1 MASNPAA
8 PFGIEF
14 RHVEDLHGS
23 TALAPANE
31 TSQPRKAPSAPRSA
45 FSGRDEVA
53 KQLSES
59 PFAALSA
66 RHGRPLKVAI
76 LSDFTRIPYANG
88 AAFQTRFLYQELR
101 RCGHQVT
108 VIGPKDPDSTPDEL
122 APGTIE
128 LPSIP
133 LHTYPGV
140 HIPMPLESWVYDASR
155 WDFDIV
161 FAQTTSLLLEF
172 GVWLRKMRGIPLLCV
187 NTTHLA
193 AAYDVLLPESI
204 AKLGWVNQGL
214 EFALKRPYE
223 KLFASIYNNSD
234 GLVVLSEGLRSYWRE
249 RGVTAP
255 IHVIPRAVQPEIF
268 DKPLGEDPYTHLT
281 SSDPRASDAAWRGA
295 RLLCAGRHT
304 LEKSQDR
311 VIRIFAR
318 HVAPV
323 DREATLTML
332 GDGPDRAYYERV
344 AKEEGVEHRVFFP
357 GEVPFTKMPDYYAYA
372 DVFVHGS
379 LSETYGNVLGEALW
393 CGTPTV
399 AFADGMG
406 VSAQI
411 KDRVNGVILSP
422 GHDGGGEAE
431 ANASFGRAVL
441 DLLADPQ
448 ERARIGMGASK
459 ICRER
464 NSPMAVQRRIADAF
478 RHAQE
483 HAATCGI
490 RPAMDGPRIVQW
502 MTTLKH
508 FRTWST
514 VNGGVYIAGKLRPA
528 AEKKK
533 KNHMH
538 PQIGR

>member
-14 RHVEDLHGS
+14 RHVEDLHKS
-23 TALAPANE
+23 SSNE
-31 TSQPRKAPSAPRSA
+31 TAKLLTHRDSLPRSA
-45 FSGRDEVA
+45 FSGKDVA
-53 KQLSES
+53 ANQQGET

-108 VIGPKDPDSTPDEL
+108 VIGPHDPDATPGEL

-133 LHTYPGV
+133 LKSYPGV
-140 HIPMPLESWVYDASR
+140 HIPMPLEKWVFDASR
-155 WDFDIV
+155 WDFDLV
-161 FAQTTSLLLEF
+161 FAQTTSCLLEF

-193 AAYDVLLPESI
+193 AAYDVLLPERL
-204 AKLGWVNQGL
+204 AKLGWVNAGV

-223 KLFASIYNNSD
+223 KLFSSIYNNSD

-268 DKPLGEDPYTHLT
+268 DKPLGSDPYTHLES
-281 SSDPRASDAAWRGA
+281 SSDVVWRGS

-304 LEKSQDR
+304 REKSQDR
-311 VIRIFAR
+311 IIKIFAR
-318 HVAPV
+318 HIAPV
-323 DREATLTML
+323 DREATLTLL
-332 GDGPDRAYYERV
+332 GEGPDTALYKRIAQG
-344 AKEEGVEHRVFFP
+344 EGVAHRVFFP
-357 GEVPFTKMPDYYAYA
+357 GEVPFTRMADYYAYA

-406 VSAQI
+406 VTAQI
-411 KDRVNGVILSP
+411 KDRVNGVLLSP
-422 GHDGGGEAE
+422 GNGGGDEEDAD
-431 ANASFGRAVL
+431 ASFGRAVL

-448 ERARIGMGASK
+448 ERARIGKGASK
-459 ICRER
+459 VSRER
-464 NSPMAVQRRIADAF
+464 NSPMAVQTRMASAF
-478 RHAQE
+478 QHAQE
-483 HAATCGI
+483 HAAACGV
-490 RPAMDGPRIVQW
+490 RPAIEGPRVLRW

-508 FRTWST
+508 FRTWSA
-514 VNGGVYIAGKLRPA
+514 VNGGVYLAGCIRPA
-528 AEKKK
+528 PEKKRK
-533 KNHMH
+533 SQLH
-538 PQIGR
+538 PQIGH